1 MADARAPGRLHV
13 MYAQLIEGGTTP
25 ARRTDMD
32 RIVTD
37 EMVPALEAEPG
48 FAGALNLV
56 DRDSGDAMM
65 IILWN
70 TEMQARRA
78 LAEYGSAFL
87 KALAG
92 VAAISTGTRR
102 PISVWEVNART

>member
-1 MADARAPGRLHV
+1 MAGAAAPGTLAD

-56 DRDSGDAMM
+56 DRDNGDAMM
-65 IILWN
+65 VILWE
-70 TEMQARRA
+70 TETQARRA
-78 LAEYGSAFL
+78 LSE
-87 KALAG
+87 
-92 VAAISTGTRR
+92 
-102 PISVWEVNART
+102 